1 MWQTNSTSVFSM
13 WVTTRIPIL
22 ARKYKLN
29 SLYVEVVLLFVVKDA
44 IHGGVVADDDVVV
57 VYVRFGSREAEYV
70 VY

>member
-1 MWQTNSTSVFSM
+1 MS
-13 WVTTRIPIL
+13 VTTRIPIS